1 MTHYFTSLDEQVEE
15 LGDSVVW
22 LIIDGLQSAL
32 VDFIIGHPSSSS
44 DLRASV
50 PLEEFL
56 RFTEQIVRKMAVNI
70 E

>member
-15 LGDSVVW
+15 LGISVVW

-32 VDFIIGHPSSSS
+32 VDFVIGHPSSSNE
-44 DLRASV
+44 LRASI
-50 PLEEFL
+50 PLEDFI
-56 RFTEQIVRKMAVNI
+56 RFTERIARKMADNI

>member
-1 MTHYFTSLDEQVEE
+1 MTHYFTSLDEQVED

-32 VDFIIGHPSSSS
+32 VDFIIGHPDSFR
-44 DLRASV
+44 DFRASV
-50 PLEEFL
+50 PLEDLL